1 MKTRTLLAVAIALV
15 LSVATAY
22 AQNITFNTG
31 NLWRVTDYRAHCAFP
46 ECAPQRSPDVTF
58 NVTGPGIRL
67 NFDNSYPGSSLK
79 VIDWLTHSPNRA
91 VNIVGLPDILNSDMS
106 VWHEYGSII
115 VFTGSV
121 TVRNGE
127 MFTISHD
134 DYVYL
139 QIGGTDT
146 MLAFSAGVDQVT
158 YNGPDGTFP
167 YQLTYTE
174 CCGVDAR
181 LIVTHN

>member
-1 MKTRTLLAVAIALV
+1 M
-15 LSVATAY
+15 AY
-22 AQNITFNTG
+22 AQGITLNAG

-46 ECAPQRSPDVTF
+46 ECVPQRSPDVTF
-58 NVTGPGIRL
+58 NVNGTGIPL
-67 NFDNSYPGSSLK
+67 NFDNAYPGSSLK
-79 VIDWLTHSPNRA
+79 VVDWLTHSPNRA
-91 VNIVGLPDILNSDMS
+91 VNVVGLPDILNSDMS

-121 TVRNGE
+121 TVYTGE
-127 MFTISHD
+127 QFTISHD

-146 MLAFSAGVDQVT
+146 MLAFSAGIDQVT
-158 YNGPDGTFP
+158 YDGPSGTYP

-181 LIVTHN
+181 LKVTHN